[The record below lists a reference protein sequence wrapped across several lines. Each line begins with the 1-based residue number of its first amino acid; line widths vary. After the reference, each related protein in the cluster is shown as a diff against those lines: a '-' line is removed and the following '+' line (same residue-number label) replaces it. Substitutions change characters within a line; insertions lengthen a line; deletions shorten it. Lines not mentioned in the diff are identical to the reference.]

1 MMCNTQPTPA
11 MPSTAN
17 ATPQPFAE
25 LGPNTVLAALEEI
38 GLRCDGRLQALNSFE
53 NRV

>member
-1 MMCNTQPTPA
+1 